1 MARTTSARRY
11 ADAAFEIALRDGSID
26 AWRDGLAAVAAA
38 VVIPEVEHFAQNPS
52 IPIEA
57 RRAVIERAAGG
68 ELAGPVRN
76 LVTLLLQR
84 RRADLAPRVADE
96 FQRHLDRRAG
106 LTRASVTSAAALAP
120 DAVSALRD
128 RLVGITG
135 GPVEIT
141 VRVDAALLGGLVVRF
156 GDRLIDG
163 SVRGRLERLRT
174 QLVSGAL

>member
-38 VVIPEVEHFAQNPS
+38 VVVPEVERLAQNPS

-57 RRAVIERAAGG
+57 RRAVIEQAAGL

-84 RRADLAPRVADE
+84 RRADLAPRVAEE

-106 LTRASVTSAAALAP
+106 LTRATVTSAAPLAP
-120 DAVSALRD
+120 EAVPALRD
-128 RLVGITG
+128 RIAEITG

-141 VRVDAALLGGLVVRF
+141 VRVDGALLGGLVVRF

-163 SVRGRLERLRT
+163 SVRGRLERLRA